1 MVDRVGSGTGYHI
14 YDNVNLSDSGSQ
26 TSDHK
31 ETDYADIA
39 ENLSEEDRRGVVL
52 DLSGADKKNSAS
64 KKSSAEAHL
73 DITAAQKSDT
83 DVVSETPG
91 ASSAPFASITDS
103 INKIIT
109 GIRNFFSSL
118 WNGADEK
125 TSAAG
130 TVSNGNAVT
139 DSADTAYNG
148 SAQRSSSVSNDV
160 SVTGVPS
167 TSSISPVTGISA
179 SDPDPISQ
187 TDDVIDL
194 PKTDDLDSIRSYLN
208 DYNGH
213 HLARNS
219 SLLTSYDRFGRLVEP
234 DVSDK
239 DKILRGDS
247 ESLMNQLRKKR

>member
-14 YDNVNLSDSGSQ
+14 YDNVNLSDNGSQ

-52 DLSGADKKNSAS
+52 DLSGADKKTAAS
-64 KKSSAEAHL
+64 KKDNTETRPDISAVLKNDTDMASG
-73 DITAAQKSDT
+73 TSDT
-83 DVVSETPG
+83 
-91 ASSAPFASITDS
+91 SSAPFASITDT

-130 TVSNGNAVT
+130 TASNGNAVT
-139 DSADTAYNG
+139 DSAAAADSD
-148 SAQRSSSVSNDV
+148 SAKRSASVSNGS

-179 SDPDPISQ
+179 SDSDPISQ
-187 TDDVIDL
+187 TDEVIDL

-213 HLARNS
+213 RLARNS

-247 ESLMNQLRKKR
+247 ESLMNQLRKKK